1 MGSSKRYLP
10 RAIRTWDIY
19 NSLEKKYKCYKN
31 TITADYIMGDIMKRM
46 LVVIAIALLIVVS
59 NTADAISIN
68 KDVND
73 SIKLEQ
79 NYKLRLV
86 SIDMSGPVR
95 SAVLDLIPGEK
106 KTVLSGENFSL
117 YRGETLV
124 LKGRLDTVFVGA
136 LAELVQIKDLVQYDE
151 DGIIILTMEEV
162 LLSKPYHPPVKIT
175 PASETVKLKQGYDLV
190 LMAAD
195 DMSTPQQIWL
205 QLSRNGNSTDDR
217 VVALDESFS
226 MYDGSAL
233 IVTSTFDPIFS
244 GSESLMVRLTGLSQ
258 YNRNTGALMLYLDR
272 VMMELPYS

>member
-10 RAIRTWDIY
+10 RAIHTWDIY

-59 NTADAISIN
+59 NTAGAVSTN

-106 KTVLSGENFSL
+106 KTVLNRKIMWFGDVVTNSVTEPVEFIGQNFD
-117 YRGETLV
+117 V
-124 LKGRLDTVFVGA
+124 
-136 LAELVQIKDLVQYDE
+136 I
-151 DGIIILTMEEV
+151 GI
-162 LLSKPYHPPVKIT
+162 
-175 PASETVKLKQGYDLV
+175 D
-190 LMAAD
+190 
-195 DMSTPQQIWL
+195 
-205 QLSRNGNSTDDR
+205 
-217 VVALDESFS
+217 F
-226 MYDGSAL
+226 
-233 IVTSTFDPIFS
+233 
-244 GSESLMVRLTGLSQ
+244 
-258 YNRNTGALMLYLDR
+258 
-272 VMMELPYS
+272 